1 MSSRPANGNDTVD
14 WRSLNEQGVLGLLAR
29 RVPADTSV
37 EWRRGREGTRDLQ
50 FHSHCRALGD
60 VCAVIAQWTGANLGR
75 KAKEPSAKCYSK
87 TTVYY
92 EIHERSECISV
103 DCGLTNLIHD
113 RRSCVDFTLSGSVIG
128 RLHIR
133 IYSCPIRAP
142 LNIDPSSLL
151 RLNARRIYI

>member
-1 MSSRPANGNDTVD
+1 VRRKTVHHINIV
-14 WRSLNEQGVLGLLAR
+14 WLY
-29 RVPADTSV
+29 T
-37 EWRRGREGTRDLQ
+37 
-50 FHSHCRALGD
+50 
-60 VCAVIAQWTGANLGR
+60 CAVVYGIHCITRPIVLCFLLCR
-75 KAKEPSAKCYSK
+75 CLSSFLLCHELCYSK

-133 IYSCPIRAP
+133 IYSRPIRVP